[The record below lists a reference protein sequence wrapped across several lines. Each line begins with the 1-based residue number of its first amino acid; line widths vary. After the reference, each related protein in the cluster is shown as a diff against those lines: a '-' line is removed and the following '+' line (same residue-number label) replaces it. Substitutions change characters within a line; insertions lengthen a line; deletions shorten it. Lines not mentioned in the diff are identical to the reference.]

1 MAATN
6 FLGVGS
12 GLPFDQWMADER
24 KGLSQKLNP
33 YLQKQSSYKGQI
45 SAWGSISSSLSTL
58 KDNLSKLEDEGF
70 NGVSVSDNKTF
81 KATAGQGAIP
91 NSYSIA
97 VKQLAKAHQLAIEN
111 DTRDKPIGSSGAK
124 VTITLKEGE
133 EPLIVD
139 LAKDETSLDQI
150 AKKIN
155 EQ

>member
-81 KATAGQGAIP
+81 KATAGRARSRTATPLPLNSWRKRISLRLRTTHAINP
-91 NSYSIA
+91 LVAA
-97 VKQLAKAHQLAIEN
+97 VRK
-111 DTRDKPIGSSGAK
+111 
-124 VTITLKEGE
+124 
-133 EPLIVD
+133 
-139 LAKDETSLDQI
+139 
-150 AKKIN
+150 
-155 EQ
+155 